1 MKKVYIILGMLL
13 LTTTLKAQP
22 VEIMLITGGHAFD
35 TTQFFQLFDRMENI
49 GYEHF
54 QQPEANRSI
63 AKGKAKDFD
72 VLVFYDMWQPISDDE
87 KRAYINLTKKG
98 KPMLFLHHSLVSY
111 QDWPKFE
118 KLIGGKYVQK
128 SQAIPEHEQSTY
140 EHDVWVY
147 MHSLRNH
154 PVTKGL
160 EMIKLF
166 DEVYGNTRVSDDV
179 LPLFK
184 TNHPK
189 SSKIIGWENRFN
201 ASRIVYLQPGHDYRA
216 YQSDKYRQLLEQ
228 TIKYL
233 AEKNQ

>member
-1 MKKVYIILGMLL
+1 MKKVYIILGFFVLSAAL
-13 LTTTLKAQP
+13 RAQP

-35 TTQFFQLFDRMENI
+35 TTRFFQLFDRIKNI
-49 GYEHF
+49 EYEHF
-54 QQPEANRSI
+54 QQPEANRVI
-63 AKGKAKDFD
+63 ANGKTNDFD
-72 VLVFYDMWQPISDDE
+72 VLVFYDMWQSISDDE

-111 QDWPKFE
+111 QDWSTFE

-128 SQAIPEHEQSTY
+128 NPVIPEDEQSTF

-147 MHSLRNH
+147 MHSMRNH
-154 PVTKGL
+154 PITKGL
-160 EMIKLF
+160 KMIKLF
-166 DEVYGNTRVSDDV
+166 DEVYGNTRVSDEA

-201 ASRIVYLQPGHDYRA
+201 ASQIVYLQPGHDYRA
-216 YQSDKYRQLLEQ
+216 YESDKYRQLLEQ

-233 AEKNQ
+233 AGKNQ